1 MDVKLSV
8 KEKVGFSVGDM
19 AGNFVYQSVV
29 LLLAY
34 YYTDVY
40 GLDAVTVTGIFIFV
54 RIFDAIT
61 DPIVGV
67 LVDRNRSRW
76 GKYRP
81 FLMFLCVPYAIASVL
96 VFTVPDFSEQGKV
109 IYAYVTYAL
118 LMLLFTATNIPY
130 FGLGSV
136 MTSSVRERISLNSY
150 RFVAA
155 TGGGLIVTACVI
167 PLADIL
173 GAGDKAVGYQQAMMV
188 MAVLSVI
195 LFMICVATTKERVEP
210 LTNDNRNAKKEIQQV
225 LKNDQWRLLGFAVL
239 VLVTSQT
246 IKGTLFAY
254 YINYYAKDAG
264 IALSLFLSVW
274 MVGGMLG
281 SSLSNKLTKLM
292 CKRNAWVMLCFI
304 SAALSALTYFISA
317 SAMLMILVMQFFV
330 GFFNQM
336 MAPLITSTMAEVTDY
351 GELKNK
357 SRQDGL
363 IASFTLFM
371 LKVGLAVGGSLAT
384 YFLAFYGYQSGGVDQ
399 SEETISGILL
409 IFTLAPA
416 VGFIITGLI
425 ISKIKLDRVAV
436 AENES
441 RLQKLRV
448 SNNQH
453 ECVYEPV

>member
-1 MDVKLSV
+1 MNVKLSV

-54 RIFDAIT
+54 RIFDAVT

-67 LVDRNRSRW
+67 LVDRNTSRW

-96 VFTVPDFSEQGKV
+96 VFTVPDLSEQGKV

-136 MTSSVRERISLNSY
+136 MTSSVTERISLNSY

-173 GAGDKAVGYQQAMMV
+173 GAGDKAVGYQKAMAV

-210 LTNDNRNAKKEIQQV
+210 LKVDNRDAKNEIKQV
-225 LKNDQWRLLGFAVL
+225 LKNDQWRLLGLSVL

-274 MVGGMLG
+274 MVGGMFG

-292 CKRNAWVMLCFI
+292 CKRNAWAMLCFI

-317 SAMLMILVMQFFV
+317 SAMMMILVMQFFV

-351 GELKNK
+351 GELKNNA
-357 SRQDGL
+357 RQDGL

-384 YFLAFYGYQSGGVDQ
+384 YMLAFYGYESGGVEQ

-409 IFTLAPA
+409 VFTLAPA
-416 VGFIITGLI
+416 VGFVITGLI
-425 ISKIKLDRVAV
+425 ISRIKLNREAV
-436 AENES
+436 LVNEL
-441 RLQKLRV
+441 RLKELRQEEV
-448 SNNQH
+448 RATIS
-453 ECVYEPV
+453 

>member
-1 MDVKLSV
+1 MNVKLSV

-40 GLDAVTVTGIFIFV
+40 GLDAATVTGIFIFV

-61 DPIVGV
+61 DPVIGV
-67 LVDRNRSRW
+67 LVDRNTSRW

-81 FLMFLCVPYAIASVL
+81 FLLWLCVPYAISSVL

-136 MTSSVRERISLNSY
+136 MTSSVSERISLNSY

-155 TGGGLIVTACVI
+155 TGGGLIVTAGVL
-167 PLADIL
+167 PLADFL
-173 GAGDKAVGYQQAMMV
+173 GAGDKAEGYQQAMSV

-195 LFMICVATTKERVEP
+195 LFLICVASSKERVQP
-210 LTNDNRNAKKEIQQV
+210 LQQDNRNIKDEIKQV
-225 LKNDQWRLLGFAVL
+225 LQNDQWRLLGLSVL
-239 VLVTSQT
+239 LLVTSQT

-254 YINYYAKDAG
+254 YINYYAKDTG

-274 MVGGMLG
+274 MIGGMFG

-317 SAMLMILVMQFFV
+317 NAMMMILVMQFFV

-351 GELKNK
+351 GELKNNA
-357 SRQDGL
+357 RQDGL
-363 IASFTLFM
+363 IASFTLFS
-371 LKVGLAVGGSLAT
+371 LKIALAIGGSLAT
-384 YFLAFYGYQSGGVDQ
+384 FFLAFYGYQSGGVEQ

-409 IFTLAPA
+409 IFTLVPA
-416 VGFIITGLI
+416 VGFIFTGLV
-425 ISKIKLDRVAV
+425 ISKIKLNRETVV
-436 AENES
+436 ENEL
-441 RLQKLRV
+441 RLEELRTAN
-448 SNNQH
+448 S
-453 ECVYEPV
+453 